1 MSSEQRVPMVN
12 NRPPEQ
18 HEELAEFKN
27 FIVRGFH
34 LVRRNHHL
42 SRAEKAEA
50 LDKVLSIGAT
60 LGILP
65 GWRPKAITH
74 GALSL
79 FAKSD
84 YKLPKGLERAHE
96 HHRRHTIRALLEE
109 HWEDDKWWEYFESR
123 DYTVLS
129 TRSENRR
136 ESEFSEIIK
145 YPIPLELNLFRG
157 KRVGFVYGDAEKNF
171 LIDLAA
177 QNGILTK

>member
-1 MSSEQRVPMVN
+1 MVEYN
-12 NRPPEQ
+12 PPEQ
-18 HEELAEFKN
+18 HEEITEFKN

-34 LVRRNHHL
+34 LVRRSHHL
-42 SRAEKAEA
+42 SYPEKAEA

-74 GALSL
+74 GALQL
-79 FAKSD
+79 FIENNFL
-84 YKLPKGLERAHE
+84 LPKGLERAHE
-96 HHRRHTIRALLEE
+96 FHRRHTIRALLEE
-109 HWEDDKWWEYFESR
+109 HWKHDEWWEYFESR

-136 ESEFSEIIK
+136 EKEFSQIVK
-145 YPIPLELNLFRG
+145 YPIPLALNLFRG
-157 KRVGFVYGDAEKNF
+157 KRAGFVYGDAEKNF

-177 QNGILTK
+177 QNDILTKQTER